1 MRAAGNPAAFLKAA
15 AMQNDIKEQLKQKGY
30 EMLNYTQEADG
41 SLAVNANKLH
51 PVTLADDKQYYIPI
65 PLSLQVH
72 VDAHDKITALNSQE
86 DEKSLE
92 SDADHFVR
100 NLADNQEIGGDG
112 LSSVPNATHHV
123 DINEDGLPVIRKK
136 RSRMF

>member
-1 MRAAGNPAAFLKAA
+1 
-15 AMQNDIKEQLKQKGY
+15 MQNDIKEQLRQKGY

-51 PVTLADDKQYYIPI
+51 PVTLDGDKQCFIPI

-72 VDAHDKITALNSQE
+72 VDSNSKITTLSSLE

-92 SDADHFVR
+92 NDADHFVR

-112 LSSVPNATHHV
+112 LSAVPNATHHV

-136 RSRMF
+136 RVKLF